1 MMKIGSLWS
10 IVFLFLRVPPAMGQ
24 ETIAIDHFA
33 GLGARAMGMGGAT
46 IAVAEDFT
54 ATYGNPAGLAQIRRI
69 ELYGGLSH
77 FKDEAQVRFYGTP
90 RTTRLSK
97 TRLSAF
103 GLVFPV
109 PTYRGSLVF
118 AAGFNR
124 VKAFDTVFGIQGFS
138 AQEQVHKTGKATDEG
153 GLGVY
158 SLAGAVDVSPSIS
171 LGGSINIWDGDDSFS
186 QTLTRIDTTGAH
198 DWTRLEEIYS
208 FDDEYDGINF
218 KLAAMVKTPLGLRFG
233 MTLETPVTYSIEE
246 DWEEKRDG
254 DRASGFVE
262 YEVSMPYQFGLGVSW
277 IFSNV
282 LTVAAD
288 AVYSD
293 WTQVRYNKSPL
304 GDVTKEELNEEIQNK
319 YKDTLRFHLGGEFL
333 LPVVPITLRTGF
345 YRDPIP
351 FLGPREPGD
360 PKIEITDERDFLT
373 LGFGALIDRV
383 LALDFAWVRGL
394 SEQKEGRIIAEKHRE
409 NRIFVSAAYRF

>member
-10 IVFLFLRVPPAMGQ
+10 IVSLFFMVPQTMGQ

-33 GLGARAMGMGGAT
+33 GLGARAMGMGGAY

-54 ATYGNPAGLAQIRRI
+54 ATYWNPAGLAQIRRI
-69 ELYGGLSH
+69 EVYGGLSH

-90 RTTRLSK
+90 RTTRLSR

-103 GLVFPV
+103 GLVFPF

-124 VKAFDTVFGIQGFS
+124 VKSFDTVFGIEGVS
-138 AQEQVHKTGKATDEG
+138 AQDQVHKTGKATDEG
-153 GLGVY
+153 GLGIY
-158 SLAGAVDVSPSIS
+158 SVAGAVDVSPSIS
-171 LGGSINIWDGDDSFS
+171 LGMSINIWDGDDAFS
-186 QTLTRIDTTGAH
+186 RTLIQMDTTGAH
-198 DWTRLEEIYS
+198 DWTRLEEISS
-208 FDDEYDGINF
+208 FDDEYDGLNF
-218 KLAAMVKTPLGLRFG
+218 KLAAMVKTPIGLRFG

-246 DWEEKRDG
+246 DWEDQSDG
-254 DRASGFVE
+254 DRDWGFVE
-262 YEVSMPYQFGLGVSW
+262 YEVSLPYQFGLGASW
-277 IFSNV
+277 VFSNL

-293 WTQVRYNKSPL
+293 WTQVRYNKSPW

-333 LPVVPITLRTGF
+333 LPVVPITLRAGF

-351 FLGPREPGD
+351 FLGPREFGD
-360 PKIEITDERDFLT
+360 PKIEITNERDFLT

-383 LALDFAWVRGL
+383 LALNFAWIRGL
-394 SEQKEGRIIAEKHRE
+394 SEQQEGGIIAEKHR
-409 NRIFVSAAYRF
+409 NTRVFMSAAYRF